1 MQKYLHKTSKVWRL
15 KIEFFFSY
23 NPNFI
28 IVLFNEF
35 NHKTHITSMYD
46 SIRIYQV
53 FEDPNN
59 SCIFWVIY
67 KNKNL
72 YIANKTNAIAT
83 IRDNIDQA
91 FLSVFFLICPSKNK
105 GTTNHSMSAR
115 IIYKIIVIL
124 LSFYFINSFSSIVI
138 VWKLFS
144 NLLSTTL
151 ISRR

>member
-1 MQKYLHKTSKVWRL
+1 MNT
-15 KIEFFFSY
+15 
-23 NPNFI
+23 I
-28 IVLFNEF
+28 I
-35 NHKTHITSMYD
+35 KTHITSTYD
-46 SIRIYQV
+46 STRIYQV
-53 FEDPNN
+53 FKNPNN
-59 SCIFWVIY
+59 RCIFQVFY
-67 KNKNL
+67 KIKNL

-91 FLSVFFLICPSKNK
+91 FLSVFFLICPSINR

-115 IIYKIIVIL
+115 IIYRIIVIL